1 MSKFKLI
8 RECPACHKKLYL
20 GDILKPAFQS
30 TGKEIVCPKC
40 GTTISEPWRKY
51 SWLPFVGLGLG
62 LLIQGWVPLLIILAL
77 SVLLMYE
84 FVPLKV
90 IKE

>member
-40 GTTISEPWRKY
+40 GNHFRAVAQILMAAVCWSWAWPSNPGMGTIIDHI
-51 SWLPFVGLGLG
+51 G
-62 LLIQGWVPLLIILAL
+62 
-77 SVLLMYE
+77 SVSSSY
-84 FVPLKV
+84 V
-90 IKE
+90 